1 MSVRPPSRRVDFIF
15 LALLEAAARAEVAAR
30 NAGQGD
36 GDDAH
41 NSDSYDEEYVED
53 AAVIQGAGAA
63 DFLVARGCQVAPPL
77 VSFLVEI
84 AATYR
89 GVVVIISGALGAAT
103 RQVHHGRY
111 RRWRSRGRSLRHVDD
126 HVLLRGGYLRRESG
140 IIGE

>member
-30 NAGQGD
+30 DASQGD
-36 GDDAH
+36 GDDADYG
-41 NSDSYDEEYVED
+41 DSYDEKYVED
-53 AAVIQGAGAA
+53 TAVIRGAGAA
-63 DFLVARGCQVAPPL
+63 DFLVAQGCPVAPPL
-77 VSFLVEI
+77 VVFLVEK
-84 AATYR
+84 AAR
-89 GVVVIISGALGAAT
+89 SHVVVVISGALGAAT

-111 RRWRSRGRSLRHVDD
+111 RGRRSRGRSLGHVDD